1 MVENQDQLRKE
12 WTRKFSPK
20 SHCSRE
26 VRKVRMMVTKI
37 KPVEQSGLRVRVRP
51 GIRVSDVLR
60 GKRER
65 FAEDQ

>member
-1 MVENQDQLRKE
+1 MDEKIF
-12 WTRKFSPK
+12 TK

-26 VRKVRMMVTKI
+26 VRKVRKMRVTKI
-37 KPVEQSGLRVRVRP
+37 EPVEQSGLRVRVRP

-65 FAEDQ
+65 FAEDR